1 MKSERRHQ
9 LETNDLAGWLER
21 ILENSKSY
29 HSTILI
35 IFVGIILLAIVVN
48 VYKSVSLASGGR
60 TWNEVYNL
68 GGAGFVPLDRVENGF
83 QTPYMTGADG
93 RLLPP
98 TEDTGEVDA
107 EALAVVGKDNSMK
120 YAGHY
125 ASLEAA
131 NSWLESASADLRA
144 NNVVASQET
153 LQKAQET
160 FTRVTQQT
168 QTPSLKQ
175 QARYGLAKTHEYLA
189 AIEKTSENL
198 VAALE
203 QYKLVV
209 AAGGLLGEE
218 AAQSLALLQRP
229 ETEAAVMAL
238 AQRPAES
245 TTESILSGLD
255 EPGVDSVVEDVPTIL
270 PPVEKA
276 EETQATPTENAPVE
290 TNAPAAETPTE
301 TVPAEVPAAEK

>member
-21 ILENSKSY
+21 NLEKSKSY

-35 IFVGIILLAIVVN
+35 IFVGVILLALAVN
-48 VYKSVSLASGGR
+48 VYKSVSIASNGR

-83 QTPYMTGADG
+83 QTPYMTSADG

-98 TEDTGEVDA
+98 TEETGEMDA
-107 EALAVVGKDNSMK
+107 EGLALVGKNNAMK
-120 YAGHY
+120 FAGHY

-131 NSWLESASADLRA
+131 NRWLENAAADLRA
-144 NNVVASQET
+144 NNAAASLET

-160 FTRVTQQT
+160 FTQVAGKTQV
-168 QTPSLKQ
+168 PSLKQ

-189 AIEKTSENL
+189 AIEKTKENL
-198 VAALE
+198 EAASD
-203 QYKLVV
+203 QYKLVA
-209 AAGGLLGEE
+209 AAGGILGEE
-218 AAQSLALLQRP
+218 ATESLALLQRP
-229 ETEAAVMAL
+229 ETEAALAAL

-245 TTESILSGLD
+245 TTESILSGLE
-255 EPGVDSVVEDVPTIL
+255 EPNVESVIEDVPTIL
-270 PPVEKA
+270 PPVENTEA
-276 EETQATPTENAPVE
+276 VPETPAENAPTEAAPEVEKSTE
-290 TNAPAAETPTE
+290 TNA
-301 TVPAEVPAAEK
+301 VPAEVPVTE